1 MRTQLDQDWRCDHG
15 NASECRRARTLGRSA
30 LGLVQPFAST
40 SWSLGRGCD
49 PHRTYDHDVLQPF
62 IADVEVESRK
72 DAFIPTNERSL
83 IKTRNSRRHSTCQAS
98 RCI

>member
-15 NASECRRARTLGRSA
+15 NASESRQQPVWAEH

-40 SWSLGRGCD
+40 SWSLGRGYD

-62 IADVEVESRK
+62 IADVEVE
-72 DAFIPTNERSL
+72 
-83 IKTRNSRRHSTCQAS
+83 
-98 RCI
+98 